1 MTHSG
6 SRRVYPT
13 HVDVAIIGSPAGA
26 AYARVLSEQAPQA
39 SVALFEAGPT
49 VTAPPGAHVKNIRDP
64 RARGLAQ
71 RRSEGP
77 SPQDARASTDTMDG
91 YASERE
97 RLLRPGT
104 FLLRDG
110 WRQPGEDGMPAAA
123 FSSNV
128 GGMAAHWTGACPRP
142 GEGERIAFVGDLDD
156 LLAESERLLGVT
168 SSALADAPLADIVR
182 KRLAEEFDDG
192 RTPDRRVQPMP
203 LAVRRT
209 ASGELIW
216 SGSDVVFGD
225 VTRRNVNFHLF
236 DESLATRVLVQGGA
250 VHGVQIRD
258 LRSGHEHL
266 VRARFTVVAADSL
279 RTPQVLYASGI
290 RPAALGRYLN
300 DQPQVVY
307 AAHLRDAP
315 RAPLASAQGGGITAQ
330 SGVSWVPF
338 TDDQPFHG
346 QVMQLDAS
354 PVPID
359 GDAVPGSIVGLGWF
373 CTKDIQP
380 GDRVAFSNS
389 QVDEYG
395 MPAMR
400 IHYTLTD
407 RDRASI
413 ERAQVSI
420 KAAAAAL
427 GTPLG
432 GEPIVFPPGASLHYQ
447 GTVRMGVRDDGTSVC
462 DPTCQVWGVQGLFV
476 AGNGV
481 IPTPTACNPTLT
493 AVALAVGGARRV
505 AAELNQRKDA

>member
-1 MTHSG
+1 MTDPG
-6 SRRVYPT
+6 SRRVYPD
-13 HVDVAIIGSPAGA
+13 HVDVAIIGSGPAGA
-26 AYARVLSEQAPQA
+26 AYARVLSERAPHA

-49 VTAPPGAHVKNIRDP
+49 VTTPPGAHVKNLRDP
-64 RARGLAQ
+64 RARALAQ

-77 SPQDARASTDTMDG
+77 SPQDATAPTDTMDG
-91 YASERE
+91 YAGSRE

-110 WRQPGEDGMPAAA
+110 WRQPGEDGLPAAA

-142 GEGERIAFVGDLDD
+142 GGGERIPFVAGLDD
-156 LLAESERLLGVT
+156 LLTEAERLLAVT
-168 SSALADAPLADIVR
+168 SSALADAPLADLVR

-192 RTPDRRVQPMP
+192 RAPDRRVRPMP

-216 SGSDVVFGD
+216 SGSDVVFGE
-225 VTRRNVNFHLF
+225 VTRRNANFRLL
-236 DESLATRVLVQGGA
+236 DESLVTRVLVQDGA
-250 VHGVQIRD
+250 VRGVRVRD
-258 LRSGHEHL
+258 LRSGHEH
-266 VRARFTVVAADSL
+266 VVGARFTVVAADSL
-279 RTPQVLYASGI
+279 RTPQVLHASGV
-290 RPAALGRYLN
+290 RPAALGRHLN
-300 DQPQVVY
+300 DQPQIVH
-307 AAHLRDAP
+307 AARLRDAP
-315 RAPLASAQGGGITAQ
+315 QEPPAPAEDGAITAR

-373 CTKDIQP
+373 CAKDLQP
-380 GDRVAFSNS
+380 GDRVTFSDS
-389 QVDEYG
+389 ETDEYG

-413 ERAQVSI
+413 ERAKASI

-427 GTPLG
+427 GTPSATNRSSSRP
-432 GEPIVFPPGASLHYQ
+432 ERPCTTRAPFAWASATTAPRSATPPARCGASGACSSP
-447 GTVRMGVRDDGTSVC
+447 GTASSPPRRPATPPS
-462 DPTCQVWGVQGLFV
+462 PPSPWPS
-476 AGNGV
+476 AG
-481 IPTPTACNPTLT
+481 
-493 AVALAVGGARRV
+493 R
-505 AAELNQRKDA
+505 AASPPS